1 VSSLS
6 LSLDNSRYV
15 NGGSKVA
22 TVTLEV
28 PDELLGDIYIAV
40 GRVFR
45 NYNDS
50 IGSDEPELDEDDENR
65 DEA

>member
-1 VSSLS
+1 
-6 LSLDNSRYV
+6 
-15 NGGSKVA
+15 VA

-40 GRVFR
+40 GKVLLNFK
-45 NYNDS
+45 DS
-50 IGSDEPELDEDDENR
+50 IGSDEPEPYEDDENR

>member
-1 VSSLS
+1 
-6 LSLDNSRYV
+6 V
-15 NGGSKVA
+15 NGRYAVA

-40 GRVFR
+40 GKVFL
-45 NYNDS
+45 NSNDS
-50 IGSDEPELDEDDENR
+50 IGSDAPELDEDDENR

>member
-1 VSSLS
+1 
-6 LSLDNSRYV
+6 
-15 NGGSKVA
+15 VA